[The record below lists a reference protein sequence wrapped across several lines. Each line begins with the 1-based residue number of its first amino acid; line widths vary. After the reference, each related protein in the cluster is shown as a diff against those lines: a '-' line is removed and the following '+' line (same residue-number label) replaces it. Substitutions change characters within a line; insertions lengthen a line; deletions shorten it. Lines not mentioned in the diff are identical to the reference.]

1 MRHLRE
7 RAAMAFFLAV
17 VPLGFTFAVARP
29 GLSRMDLKRRR
40 LEEISQ
46 EMKVPPH
53 FVPLRAG
60 ERTVLE
66 DPAAPW
72 RRRLPVVMGEQARL
86 AHYDRVVS
94 HLQGAWSRGGTPT
107 QGIRSSWD
115 PIRASF
121 SLAGGLGAGQAE
133 ASPAADGPA
142 LQVHGWVLEA
152 RLGGGSD
159 QLLKA
164 LAAVPAVEPLLEPV
178 GLRWESTP
186 ALRQQSLWLR
196 NLVVH

>member
-7 RAAMAFFLAV
+7 RATMAFFLV
-17 VPLGFTFAVARP
+17 GLPLAFTFGVVRPCLARMA
-29 GLSRMDLKRRR
+29 LQRRR

-46 EMKVPPH
+46 ETKVPPH
-53 FVPLRAG
+53 FVPLRAE
-60 ERTVLE
+60 ERAVLE
-66 DPAAPW
+66 DPAAGW
-72 RRRLPVVMGEQARL
+72 RRRMPVVVGEQARL

-94 HLQGAWSRGGTPT
+94 QVQGAWSRSGAPT
-107 QGIRSSWD
+107 LGIRSSWD

-121 SLAGGLGAGQAE
+121 TLAGNLGLGGGE
-133 ASPAADGPA
+133 VSTLKDGPA

-152 RLGGGSD
+152 RFGGGSD
-159 QLLKA
+159 QLFRA

-178 GLRWESTP
+178 GLRWESTA
-186 ALRQQSLWLR
+186 ALRQQSLLLR